1 MRRKERVIAQLAAV
15 LALAVLAGPAAATAA
30 EAGKPKDGGGERYI
44 FGWPFIGTSD
54 MAPRGGTTEG
64 PEVTVDT
71 TPSAAWR
78 RLREDGVD
86 KKERDRRAILAMA
99 GPYRASFD
107 FLETVGFSA
116 GFEPARPFRSWGT
129 EYIYVV
135 ADEPDFISL
144 QHIMV
149 MVFRQEDGS
158 LSEPMVIKHW
168 RQDWRYEDTVMHV
181 YAGDRRWRQVRLD
194 DKAVE
199 GRWTQ
204 AVYQVD
210 DSPRYESF
218 GDWVHTDSY
227 SIWESA
233 ETWRPLPRRE
243 FSVRDD
249 YDVLIGTNRHTVL
262 PDGWVHEEDNR
273 KVVLEAEGDGMVPA
287 DILARETGV
296 NRYQRVA
303 DYDWS
308 AGERY
313 WQRTA
318 PFWRQVRAAWG
329 EIFRRHESVRVAKRA
344 DGRSLVMTMFSLADG
359 TSADDFDADAA
370 RVKIDAVL
378 DRYVD
383 DTGMPR
389 GAD

>member
-1 MRRKERVIAQLAAV
+1 MKNGAILCGQWLVVA
-15 LALAVLAGPAAATAA
+15 ALAMAGAAAGAT
-30 EAGKPKDGGGERYI
+30 EADDDGDRRYV
-44 FGWPFIGTSD
+44 FGWPFIDTSD

-78 RLREDGVD
+78 KLQAEGLD
-86 KKERDRRAILAMA
+86 KRERDRRAILAMA

-107 FLETVGFSA
+107 FLETVGFAA

-135 ADEPDFISL
+135 ADEPDFVSL
-144 QHIMV
+144 QHVMV
-149 MVFRQEDGS
+149 MVFRQEDGT

-181 YAGDRRWRQVRLD
+181 YAGERRWQEVRLD
-194 DKAVE
+194 EQAVE
-199 GRWTQ
+199 GKWIQ

-218 GDWVHTDSY
+218 GEWVHSDRY
-227 SIWESA
+227 SLWESA

-249 YDVLIGTNRHTVL
+249 YDVLIGTNRHTIL

-273 KVVLEAEGDGMVPA
+273 KVVLESADGAAVPV
-287 DILARETGV
+287 DTLSREAGV
-296 NRYQRVA
+296 NRYQRIA

-308 AGERY
+308 AGDDY
-313 WQRTA
+313 WRRTS
-318 PFWRQVRAAWG
+318 PFWREVRSAWG
-329 EIFRRHESVRVAKRA
+329 EVFAAHDSVRVAKRA
-344 DGRSLVMTMFSLADG
+344 DGRSLVMTMFSLAQSTTENG
-359 TSADDFDADAA
+359 FDADAA
-370 RVKIDAVL
+370 RDRIDAVL
-378 DRYVD
+378 ERHVD
-383 DTGMPR
+383 VPDEPAGSP
-389 GAD
+389 

>member
-1 MRRKERVIAQLAAV
+1 MKTRMISRIRCAALIAFALTAAV
-15 LALAVLAGPAAATAA
+15 AGAA
-30 EAGKPKDGGGERYI
+30 ERDGGEDERYI
-44 FGWPFIGTSD
+44 FAWPFIDTSD

-64 PEVTVDT
+64 PEVKADT
-71 TPSAAWR
+71 APSAAWQ
-78 RLREDGVD
+78 RLHEDGLG

-144 QHIMV
+144 QHVMV
-149 MVFRQEDGS
+149 MVFREQDGS

-181 YAGDRRWRQVRLD
+181 YAGDRRWREVRLD
-194 DKAVE
+194 AEAVA

-218 GDWVHTDSY
+218 GAWVHTASY
-227 SIWESA
+227 SLWESA

-249 YDVLIGTNRHTVL
+249 YDVLIGTNRHTIL

-273 KVVLEAEGDGMVPA
+273 KVALEAQGDGIVPA
-287 DILARETGV
+287 DTLAREAGV
-296 NRYQRVA
+296 NRYQRIS

-318 PFWRQVRAAWG
+318 PFWRQVREAWS
-329 EIFRRHESVRVAKRA
+329 EILRRHDTVRVAKQA

-359 TSADDFDADAA
+359 TTAEGFDAEAA
-370 RVKIDAVL
+370 RARIDAVL

-383 DTGMPR
+383 ARPSRD
-389 GAD
+389 AD

>member
-1 MRRKERVIAQLAAV
+1 VLAV
-15 LALAVLAGPAAATAA
+15 LALATAVTGAT
-30 EAGKPKDGGGERYI
+30 EQDGGEDERYV
-44 FGWPFIGTSD
+44 FAWPFIDTTD
-54 MAPRGGTTEG
+54 MSPRGGTTEG
-64 PEVTVDT
+64 PDVTVDDS
-71 TPSAAWR
+71 PSAAWR
-78 RLREDGVD
+78 QLREDGIGE
-86 KKERDRRAILAMA
+86 KERDRRAILAMA

-129 EYIYVV
+129 EYVYVV

-144 QHIMV
+144 QHVMV

-181 YAGDRRWRQVRLD
+181 YAGDRRWREVRLEQE
-194 DKAVE
+194 AVE
-199 GRWTQ
+199 GRWSQ
-204 AVYQVD
+204 AVFQVD

-218 GDWVHTDSY
+218 GEWVHTDSY

-249 YDVLIGTNRHTVL
+249 YDVLIGTNRHTIL

-273 KVVLEAEGDGMVPA
+273 KVVLEAEGDGIVPV
-287 DILARETGV
+287 DTLAREAGV
-296 NRYQRVA
+296 NRYQRLS

-318 PFWRQVRAAWG
+318 PFWRQVRAAWS
-329 EIFRRHESVRVAKRA
+329 EILRRHESVRVAQQA
-344 DGRSLVMTMFSLADG
+344 DGRSLVMTMFSLAD
-359 TSADDFDADAA
+359 SATADGFDADAA

-383 DTGMPR
+383 DARTQS
-389 GAD
+389 GAY

>member
-1 MRRKERVIAQLAAV
+1 MPARLAA
-15 LALAVLAGPAAATAA
+15 AGLLLAATAA
-30 EAGKPKDGGGERYI
+30 AAAEESADADEARYI
-44 FGWPFIGTSD
+44 FGWPFIDTTEMS
-54 MAPRGGTTEG
+54 PRGGTTEG

-78 RLREDGVD
+78 KLGAEGLD
-86 KKERDRRAILAMA
+86 KRERDRRAILAMA

-129 EYIYVV
+129 EYVYVV
-135 ADEPDFISL
+135 ADEPDFVSL

-149 MVFRQEDGS
+149 MVFRQDDGT

-181 YAGDRRWRQVRLD
+181 YAGVRRWQEVRLD
-194 DKAVE
+194 EEAVE
-199 GRWTQ
+199 GTWTQ

-218 GDWVHTDSY
+218 GEWVHTDGY
-227 SIWESA
+227 SLWESA

-249 YDVLIGTNRHTVL
+249 YDVLIGTNRHTIL

-273 KVVLEAEGDGMVPA
+273 KVVLESADGGSAAA
-287 DILARETGV
+287 DSLAREAGV
-296 NRYQRVA
+296 NRYQRIRG
-303 DYDWS
+303 YDWS
-308 AGERY
+308 AGDRY
-313 WQRTA
+313 WTRTA
-318 PFWRQVRAAWG
+318 PFWREVRQIWRALLQEHDELTIRKRVDG
-329 EIFRRHESVRVAKRA
+329 E
-344 DGRSLVMTMFSLADG
+344 SLVMSLFSLAESS
-359 TSADDFDADAA
+359 TSGDFDRQATRAEVEA
-370 RVKIDAVL
+370 L
-378 DRYVD
+378 LERYVSAGS
-383 DTGMPR
+383 TS
-389 GAD
+389 

>member
-1 MRRKERVIAQLAAV
+1 MTATLAA
-15 LALAVLAGPAAATAA
+15 ALIVTSLIGATTVSAADEAA
-30 EAGKPKDGGGERYI
+30 DRGDERYI
-44 FGWPFIGTSD
+44 FAWPFIDTTD
-54 MAPRGGTTEG
+54 MSPRGGTTEG

-71 TPSAAWR
+71 SVSDAWQ
-78 RLREDGVD
+78 RLQEDGLGS
-86 KKERDRRAILAMA
+86 KERDRRAIVAMA

-129 EYIYVV
+129 EYVYVI
-135 ADEPDFISL
+135 ADKPDFISL

-149 MVFRQEDGS
+149 MVFRQDDGS

-168 RQDWRYEDTVMHV
+168 RQDWRYEDTRMQV
-181 YAGDRRWRQVRLD
+181 YAGDRRWHEVRLD
-194 DKAVE
+194 EDAVA

-218 GDWVHTDSY
+218 GEWVHTDSY
-227 SIWESA
+227 SLWQSA

-243 FSVRDD
+243 FSARDD
-249 YDVLIGTNRHTVL
+249 YDVLIGTNRHTIL
-262 PDGWVHEEDNR
+262 PDGWIHEEDNR
-273 KVVLEAEGDGMVPA
+273 KVVLEPDGDGVAPA
-287 DILARETGV
+287 DVLAREAGV
-296 NRYQRVA
+296 NRYQRIT

-318 PFWRQVRAAWG
+318 PFWQEVRSAWS
-329 EIFRRHESVRVAKRA
+329 EVFREHESVRVAKTVE
-344 DGRSLVMTMFSLADG
+344 GRSLVMTMFSLAETTTG
-359 TSADDFDADAA
+359 EGFDAEAA
-370 RVKIDAVL
+370 REKIETVLNRHVDGAVAASRS
-378 DRYVD
+378 D
-383 DTGMPR
+383 
-389 GAD
+389 